1 MDGLVNNAGAND
13 RVGLE
18 AGPDAFRA
26 SLDANLVHYYTLL
39 HLLLP
44 DLKAARGAVVNVSS
58 KTVVTGQGGTSAYV
72 AAKGHSSAS
81 PASERPSSP
90 PGASAS
96 MPSFRPR

>member
-26 SLDANLVHYYTLL
+26 SLDGNLVHYYTLL

-44 DLKAARGAVVNVSS
+44 DLKAARGAVVSVSS
-58 KTVVTGQGGTSAYV
+58 KTVVTGQGAPRPMSRPRR
-72 AAKGHSSAS
+72 HSSAS